1 MVHTLTSVIMSSI
14 GPQIPAHLLKQNS
27 LSENHAESSEDEA
40 GPMSMLEKSTST
52 YIGPQ
57 IPVHLT
63 KPTAPTAA
71 APDEDDDEDDYGPA
85 LPPDLKRSGGSSSA
99 VAGPSGRTPSPPA
112 QSRRVLGPSL
122 PGHDRQSYDDSD
134 DDDDG
139 YGPMPLPAGMQRSD
153 GVSAGVR
160 EFMER
165 EERRRK
171 EIEVR
176 CKF

>member
-1 MVHTLTSVIMSSI
+1 MSSI
-14 GPQIPAHLLKQNS
+14 GPQIPAHLLKQKPT
-27 LSENHAESSEDEA
+27 SEDYAESSEDEA
-40 GPMSMLEKSTST
+40 GPMPMPERSASTS
-52 YIGPQ
+52 IGPQ
-57 IPVHLT
+57 IPVR
-63 KPTAPTAA
+63 AA
-71 APDEDDDEDDYGPA
+71 QNAVAQDEDDDEDDYGPA
-85 LPPDLKRSGGSSSA
+85 LPPDLKRPGGPSST
-99 VAGPSGRTPSPPA
+99 VAGPSGRTPSPSA

-122 PGHDRQSYDDSD
+122 PGQNRHPYEDED

-171 EIEVR
+171 EIEV
-176 CKF
+176 CCEFYLYTTE